1 MRWCAASPFASTR
14 LNRRLN
20 LAARLGLTGQP
31 RRALLIRIIIAMA
44 LAAAWCGSAA
54 AQSIGD
60 ARPPTAQKCAAVYGA
75 FAQDQ
80 GNFGTSD
87 SLLGERYFNYA
98 KINFDDRLG
107 LLAGKAEKGISQLK
121 DESETDRA
129 AMYMQLVDAETEG
142 DVEAQSVRDLI
153 RLSDTCDAEYGF
165 SPSMGS

>member
-1 MRWCAASPFASTR
+1 
-14 LNRRLN
+14 LKE
-20 LAARLGLTGQP
+20 
-31 RRALLIRIIIAMA
+31 IIAGLA
-44 LAAAWCGSAA
+44 LAAAFCGPAA
-54 AQSIGD
+54 AQSIAD
-60 ARPPTAQKCAAVYGA
+60 TRPPTAVKCAAVYGA

-98 KINFDDRLG
+98 KINFEDRLG

-121 DESETDRA
+121 DEAEQDRST
-129 AMYMQLVDAETEG
+129 MYMQLVDAETEG
-142 DVEAQSVRDLI
+142 DVEAQTVRDLI